1 MNKKVLNLA
10 IPNIIS
16 NITVPL
22 LGMADIAVVGHI
34 ADASNQIGAI
44 AIGGMIFSFIYM
56 TLSFLRASSAGLT
69 AQAYGQ
75 KDKNEIQGV
84 FVRASFLALV
94 LAAIIL
100 LLQAPLEWLSFYV
113 LEADTQVEFFCS
125 ILF

>member
-1 MNKKVLNLA
+1 MNRRVLKLA

-16 NITVPL
+16 NVTVPL

-34 ADASNQIGAI
+34 AGASNQIGAI

-69 AQAYGQ
+69 AQAYGE
-75 KDKNEIQGV
+75 KNTKEGQNI
-84 FVRASFLALV
+84 FVRASFLAII

-100 LLQAPLEWLSFYV
+100 LFQ
-113 LEADTQVEFFCS
+113 
-125 ILF
+125 